1 MAATDRAREVSG
13 ATSGMTGVT
22 LAGAATGA
30 RPRGTAWR
38 RFRRNIPAMI
48 GLAILVVLTLL
59 GILAPLLTPHDPVQ
73 QDLSQA
79 LFTPSAENWLG
90 TDHLGRDVLTRIL
103 FGTRITL
110 FIGLAAVAIG
120 MLIGIPLGVVSGY
133 YGRWVDMGVQRL
145 ADTLFSFPA
154 VLLALG
160 LVAVLGVGLRN
171 VIIAVGVSVVPIFIR
186 LVRGQV
192 LAVREEVYVEAAKAL
207 GGGDLRILARHVL
220 ANSWAPVIVQGTVSI
235 GITILVAAGLGF
247 LGLGVE
253 SPTPE
258 WGTMLGDGRNYIYS
272 HPHMTTFP
280 GVVIF
285 LAVLAFNLMGDG
297 LRDALDPRLRTVEA
311 RQ

>member
-1 MAATDRAREVSG
+1 MSTERAMEGWEESG
-13 ATSGMTGVT
+13 PPQPAQAQSEP
-22 LAGAATGA
+22 
-30 RPRGTAWR
+30 PRGAAWR
-38 RFRRNIPAMI
+38 RFRRNIPALI
-48 GLAILVVLTLL
+48 GLTILVIFTLL
-59 GILAPLLTPHDPVQ
+59 GTLAPVLTPHDPVQ
-73 QDLSQA
+73 QNLSQA
-79 LFTPSAENWLG
+79 LTTPSAEHWLG

-110 FIGLAAVAIG
+110 FIGLAAVGLG

-192 LAVREEVYVEAAKAL
+192 LSVREEVYVEAARAL
-207 GGGDLRILARHVL
+207 GGGDLRILSRHVL

-297 LRDALDPRLRTVEA
+297 LRDALDPRLRTLEA
-311 RQ
+311 R

>member
-1 MAATDRAREVSG
+1 MAMHQSEQGLEERL
-13 ATSGMTGVT
+13 GV
-22 LAGAATGA
+22 AGTTQAQTVP
-30 RPRGTAWR
+30 PRGAAWR

-48 GLAILVVLTLL
+48 GLAILVLLTIL
-59 GILAPLLTPHDPVQ
+59 GILAPLITPHDPVQ
-73 QDLSQA
+73 QNLAQA
-79 LFTPSAENWLG
+79 LQTPSADNWLG
-90 TDHLGRDVLTRIL
+90 TDHLGRDVLTRLL

-110 FIGLAAVAIG
+110 FIGLAAVAVG

-133 YGRWVDMGVQRL
+133 YGRWVDMGVQRF

-207 GGGDLRILARHVL
+207 GARDLRILLRHVL
-220 ANSWAPVIVQGTVSI
+220 ANSWAPVIVQATVSI

-247 LGLGVE
+247 LGLGVQ

-297 LRDALDPRLRTVEA
+297 LRDALDPRLRTLEA

>member
-1 MAATDRAREVSG
+1 MAAEPARRELEPGAGESG
-13 ATSGMTGVT
+13 VRGLGPAS
-22 LAGAATGA
+22 GA
-30 RPRGTAWR
+30 RPRGAAWR
-38 RFRRNIPAMI
+38 RFRRNIPALI
-48 GLAILVVLTLL
+48 GLGILLLLTLL
-59 GILAPLLTPHDPVQ
+59 GILAPLLTPHDSVR
-73 QDLSQA
+73 QDLSIV
-79 LFTPSAENWLG
+79 LLTPSAEHWLG

-103 FGTRITL
+103 YGTRVTL
-110 FIGLAAVAIG
+110 FIGLAAVALG

-133 YGRWVDMGVQRL
+133 YGRWVDLGVQRL

-192 LAVREEVYVEAAKAL
+192 LAVREEVYVEAARAL
-207 GGGDLRILARHVL
+207 GAGDLRILTRHVL

-258 WGTMLGDGRNYIYS
+258 WGTMLGDGRNYIFS